1 MSRLIAPMLATAG
14 PPPDDDRSWSF
25 EMKYDGCRLLA
36 SVGGGREPEL
46 WTRNLNIVTA
56 SYPEVAEAL
65 STAFGG
71 GGGRIVLDGEIVA
84 MDRGRPSFG
93 LLQRRLGVAHATKP
107 LQRRIPVTYLP
118 FDALVRSGVE
128 LLQVPYLDRR
138 AELAEL
144 GSVIEKIGGLPITVP
159 PSWDSQNGRV
169 MLNAARS
176 AQMEGIVAKRS
187 NSMYFAGQRNRAWIK
202 TAIRTRGTVLA
213 IGFVGSSR
221 SVATLVLGAYT
232 ADGQL
237 EQVGHVSSGLSVA
250 ARRRLREEFRALE
263 RPTSPLEGD
272 PAAAPDGYGEGDVSW
287 LTPVTGGRGRFPRT
301 HLGWAH
307 TSLVQGHTPRYRP
320 RAGPGRGSVE
330 GRGKPPTMLSPQDH
344 QQAVLN
350 AARARDWVAVTE
362 LREAG
367 ERCTRSRTS
376 HVAVTTLSARRRSLP
391 PT

>member
-1 MSRLIAPMLATAG
+1 
-14 PPPDDDRSWSF
+14 
-25 EMKYDGCRLLA
+25 
-36 SVGGGREPEL
+36 
-46 WTRNLNIVTA
+46 
-56 SYPEVAEAL
+56 
-65 STAFGG
+65 
-71 GGGRIVLDGEIVA
+71 

-118 FDALVRSGVE
+118 FDALARNGKE

-187 NSMYFAGQRNRAWIK
+187 NSIDFAGQRNRAWIK

-221 SVATLVLGAYT
+221 SVAALVLGAYT
-232 ADGQL
+232 ADGRL
-237 EQVGHVSSGLSVA
+237 EQVGHVSSGLSVS

-263 RPTSPLEGD
+263 RPTSVLPD
-272 PAAAPDGYGEGDVSW
+272 APAAAPDGYSQGDVCW
-287 LTPVTGGRGRFPRT
+287 LTPATVVEVDFRELTSGGLRHPSYKGTRLDIDP
-301 HLGWAH
+301 A
-307 TSLVQGHTPRYRP
+307 
-320 RAGPGRGSVE
+320 SVRVE
-330 GRGKPPTMLSPQDH
+330 DL
-344 QQAVLN
+344 
-350 AARARDWVAVTE
+350 
-362 LREAG
+362 
-367 ERCTRSRTS
+367 
-376 HVAVTTLSARRRSLP
+376 
-391 PT
+391 